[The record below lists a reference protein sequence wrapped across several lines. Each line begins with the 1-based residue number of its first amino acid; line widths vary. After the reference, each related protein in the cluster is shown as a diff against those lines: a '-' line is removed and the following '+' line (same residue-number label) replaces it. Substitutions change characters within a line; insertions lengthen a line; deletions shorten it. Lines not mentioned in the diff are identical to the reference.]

1 MALLAAACGGGTL
14 ESSTAPL
21 EDGTRVSPRS
31 YLADTA
37 AAAEAVSDFVV
48 VTRSIGDVARA
59 PRLREVAPELRE
71 PLARATALARRLDA
85 ARLEDARLEEQ
96 RRLAAAALGQV
107 VRAMERTTAAAD
119 AANPVRRRRGGRGP
133 RRGGGG
139 AARPSGELHR
149 DVAGLTAGLRTA

>member
-21 EDGTRVSPRS
+21 EDGTRVSPRG

-119 AANPVRRRRGGRGP
+119 AANPVGV
-133 RRGGGG
+133 
-139 AARPSGELHR
+139 AAAVEDLDAAVAELRDRPESSTETSPG
-149 DVAGLTAGLRTA
+149 